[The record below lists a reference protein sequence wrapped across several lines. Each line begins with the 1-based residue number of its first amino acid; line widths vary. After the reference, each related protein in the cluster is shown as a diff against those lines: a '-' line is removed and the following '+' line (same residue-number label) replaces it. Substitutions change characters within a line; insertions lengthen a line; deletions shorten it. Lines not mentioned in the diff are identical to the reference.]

1 MAGLVETRWR
11 RYGKDRVYVKTSGG
25 VDVGYVDLVAGRVE
39 VAAAGYEAAMA
50 ECAGRW
56 LNRTSAVGHID
67 MAPSG
72 ASESRPTGSA
82 SDTEPAPVKDYAS
95 NVAGAAARAKREQVN
110 AESPKLNLL
119 ARVLGVK
126 TPERAWRVG
135 AKGEERVAGE
145 LARLPA
151 DWRVLH
157 AVEVG
162 ERGSDIDHV
171 LMGPAGVFTLNTKRH
186 PGGNVW
192 VSDRLVM
199 VNGQRTSY
207 LRNSTHE
214 PRRATRLLTKACGF
228 DVPVLGVVVFV
239 GLDRFTVKEMPAEVH
254 VTTRRQLVRWLRK
267 LPTTMDGTALDL
279 IYEIAR
285 KSTTWT

>member
-1 MAGLVETRWR
+1 MAELVETRWR

-25 VDVGYVDLVAGRVE
+25 IDVGYVDLVAGRVE
-39 VAAAGYEAAMA
+39 VAAAGYKAAMA
-50 ECAGRW
+50 ECARRW
-56 LNRTSAVGHID
+56 LNPTSAVGDID
-67 MAPSG
+67 TTTLG

-82 SDTEPAPVKDYAS
+82 SDTEPVVVKDYAF
-95 NVAGAAARAKREQVN
+95 NVAGAAAWAKREQVN

-135 AKGEERVAGE
+135 AKGEARVAGE

-171 LMGPAGVFTLNTKRH
+171 VIGPAGVFTLNTKRH

-192 VSDRLVM
+192 VNARLLM

-214 PRRATRLLTKACGF
+214 AGRTTRLLTKACG
-228 DVPVLGVVVFV
+228 
-239 GLDRFTVKEMPAEVH
+239 
-254 VTTRRQLVRWLRK
+254 RRDSVRWFGPAYGCGLSV
-267 LPTTMDGTALDL
+267 ALVACGGR
-279 IYEIAR
+279 ER
-285 KSTTWT
+285 VR